1 MIRNRT
7 NVGKTQ
13 PSQLLTGQSQF
24 CTKYAI
30 FLLQKLSFQFMLLY
44 RMYFPLFVEYN
55 SHNIFLSFDGL
66 KSFSR
71 KWYFYDDLPH
81 IKFANPPR
89 FESSRILNLIP
100 ISSKYKL
107 RAKSSGERQCELF
120 LSCFLFPCVGRNDVR
135 QMRLF
140 Y

>member
-1 MIRNRT
+1 MLVRRVTDAAGEREAGNRDEFSACLSDKKLKCDMIRNRT

-30 FLLQKLSFQFMLLY
+30 FLFQKLSFQFMLLY

-66 KSFSR
+66 KSLSR

-89 FESSRILNLIP
+89 FESSR
-100 ISSKYKL
+100 K
-107 RAKSSGERQCELF
+107 
-120 LSCFLFPCVGRNDVR
+120 
-135 QMRLF
+135 F
-140 Y
+140 YSYII